1 MISISISSFSTLTDF
16 FLCHS
21 TFFEVIDFDPPSSV
35 KTKRPRVTF
44 NEELNSVVPVIALP
58 EKGHLKPVCPMESEG
73 SGDLRVR
80 RGLPK
85 RKDVGGMDPGRKLKI
100 DVNSEWFFGF

>member
-1 MISISISSFSTLTDF
+1 MA
-16 FLCHS
+16 

-100 DVNSEWFFGF
+100 DVKF